1 MGAKGMTKY
10 YADYDSLEETLSA
23 AEQLTEDTAA
33 EGDVLLKNQNK
44 ALPMRGNEWIS
55 VFGVSADS
63 LIGAASRPHRP
74 AETRSRM
81 FWRMRDLR

>member
-44 ALPMRGNEWIS
+44 ALPMR
-55 VFGVSADS
+55 
-63 LIGAASRPHRP
+63 
-74 AETRSRM
+74 
-81 FWRMRDLR
+81 